1 MLAAL
6 FFAACGSKSR
16 RAEIE
21 ARKAALVQKQDSALQ
36 ATQQE
41 LALTDSLL
49 ELARRQ
55 YDEAL
60 ARLHAG
66 QSVSE
71 QELVSLRQ
79 HRDSLQVLWEAQGAK
94 IRYIRKR
101 QEESQRNP

>member
-6 FFAACGSKSR
+6 LLVACGSKSR

-21 ARKAALVQKQDSALQ
+21 ARKAALTQKQDSALI
-36 ATQQE
+36 ATQQA

-49 ELARRQ
+49 EQARRQ

-66 QSVSE
+66 QQVSE
-71 QELVSLRQ
+71 QELITLRQ
-79 HRDSLQVLWEAQGAK
+79 HRDSLQVLWETQGAK
-94 IRYIRKR
+94 IRYIRKC
-101 QEESQRNP
+101 QEESQKKP